1 MRQISY
7 SKKMQN
13 YINNVGYFIRSQ
25 LLNDYVIQQR
35 YLPIKSSK
43 SQFQYINSIVQISKG
58 TESETIKSCNDVQ
71 NN

>member
-13 YINNVGYFIRSQ
+13 YINNVRYFIRSQ
-25 LLNDYVIQQR
+25 LLIDYVIQQR

-43 SQFQYINSIVQISKG
+43 SQFQNINSISKG

>member
-1 MRQISY
+1 
-7 SKKMQN
+7 MQN